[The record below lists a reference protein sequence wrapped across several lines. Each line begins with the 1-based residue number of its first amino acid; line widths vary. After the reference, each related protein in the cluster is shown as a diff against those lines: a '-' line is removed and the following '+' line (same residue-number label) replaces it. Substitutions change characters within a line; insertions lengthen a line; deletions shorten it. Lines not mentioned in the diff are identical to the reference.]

1 MFNFTKFREEMQ
13 FLTHLCST
21 RLRVNYHILHF
32 AIILHL
38 AFYTFLY
45 GWRKKIYIRDEY
57 ARRVAAAYNFMQ
69 NDALIKEAP
78 KNRPLFLLCFPP
90 TRLLYPAFCPTLSLI
105 ALCISYGRL
114 DGNCVARTRTGR
126 NSETVGK
133 NSLWQDRSRK
143 RERGTYAEREREKKK
158 GAVSIL

>member
-13 FLTHLCST
+13 FLTYLCFT

-57 ARRVAAAYNFMQ
+57 ARRVAAA
-69 NDALIKEAP
+69 
-78 KNRPLFLLCFPP
+78 
-90 TRLLYPAFCPTLSLI
+90 
-105 ALCISYGRL
+105 
-114 DGNCVARTRTGR
+114 
-126 NSETVGK
+126 
-133 NSLWQDRSRK
+133 
-143 RERGTYAEREREKKK
+143 
-158 GAVSIL
+158 